1 LQTSAR
7 TNPSLSGTPL
17 AGSAATRQ
25 ADAVKAGAKTL
36 NRLLELALS
45 YPEAWED
52 HPWDETV
59 VKVRKKIFVFAG
71 IYDSKLSV
79 TVKLPESR
87 DFALSFEWTEP
98 TGYGLGRAGWVSVR
112 IPVRDDAPVDLLEEW
127 IDESYRAVAPKTL
140 VRLLET

>member
-1 LQTSAR
+1 
-7 TNPSLSGTPL
+7 
-17 AGSAATRQ
+17 
-25 ADAVKAGAKTL
+25 VKAGAKTL
-36 NRLLELALS
+36 DRLLRLALS

-71 IYDSKLSV
+71 IYESKLSV

-87 DFALSFEWTEP
+87 DFALGFEWTEP

-112 IPVRDDAPVDLLEEW
+112 LPVRDDAPIDLLEEW

-140 VRLLET
+140 VRLLDT